1 MNRLSASLLAAALTA
16 CSSPGAA
23 AQPSGE
29 AVFRKCAICHRI
41 EADAPNGIG
50 PNLHGVYGRKA
61 ASLPNFNYS
70 PAMRGT
76 GFTWDAKTLDRYLA
90 APQQVVPGTRM
101 TFGGLPD
108 APSRKAVI
116 AYLKA
121 HSARR

>member
-1 MNRLSASLLAAALTA
+1 MSRVSTALLAVALTA
-16 CSSPGAA
+16 CSSPGGAG
-23 AQPSGE
+23 QPSGE

-41 EADAPNGIG
+41 EANAPNGIG
-50 PNLHGVYGRKA
+50 PNLHGVFGRKA

-90 APQQVVPGTRM
+90 APQKVVPGTRM
-101 TFGGLPD
+101 TFSGLPD

-116 AYLKA
+116 SYLKA
-121 HSARR
+121 NSTSR

>member
-1 MNRLSASLLAAALTA
+1 MNRVSTSLLALALA
-16 CSSPGAA
+16 GCSSRGSAGE
-23 AQPSGE
+23 PSGE

-41 EADAPNGIG
+41 EANAPNGIG
-50 PNLHGVYGRKA
+50 PNLHGVFGRKA

-101 TFGGLPD
+101 TFSGLAD

-116 AYLKA
+116 GYLKRN
-121 HSARR
+121 STSR